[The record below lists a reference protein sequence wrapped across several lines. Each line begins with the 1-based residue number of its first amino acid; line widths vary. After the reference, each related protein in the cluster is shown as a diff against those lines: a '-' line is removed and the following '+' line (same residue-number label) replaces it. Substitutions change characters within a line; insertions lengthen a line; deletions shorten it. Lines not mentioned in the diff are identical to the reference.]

1 MSDAIHNLAVIDFET
16 TGFRPKTDR
25 VVEVGIVFI
34 DPNTFEIVEE
44 WDTLINPM
52 RDVGPTQIH
61 GITASMVEM
70 APTFDDIV
78 GFLCAKLHGHILVSH
93 NLPFD
98 KRFLGLELDRLLVPF
113 DFGQGYCTL
122 QATGQKL
129 THACS
134 EVGCSIEYEHNALSD
149 ARATTAL
156 LPRVIDRISSNT
168 APFEV
173 FDSDHQ
179 VNSRTLRRE
188 TVSPNQPENVA
199 WKRIVSNV
207 QSPIADNNHTQY
219 LYLLDYVLIDRI
231 IDDEEEEELST
242 LCRDL
247 GIGRKERKMLDTT
260 YVESVITSAA
270 RDNVITPAEHE
281 LIQQLKDSLKVKI
294 EVPQVTSGYSKTAEL
309 GHGTNVCF
317 TGESV
322 INGEH
327 YTRTRLERIAKDV
340 GLGVTGS
347 VTKSSCDV
355 LVASDVS
362 SQSGKAKNAR
372 KFGIPVIS
380 VEDFL
385 DRIEPPDMT
394 TD

>member
-1 MSDAIHNLAVIDFET
+1 MSGAIHNLAVIDFET
-16 TGFRPKTDR
+16 TGFRSKTDR
-25 VVEVGIVFI
+25 VVEVGIVFL

-70 APTFDDIV
+70 APTFDEIV
-78 GFLCAKLHGHILVSH
+78 GFLCAKLNGHILVSH
-93 NLPFD
+93 NLSFD

-113 DFGQGYCTL
+113 EFGQGYCTL

-129 THACS
+129 TYACS
-134 EVGCSIEYEHNALSD
+134 EVGYSIDYEHNALSD

-156 LPRVIDRISSNT
+156 LPNVIDRISNTT

-173 FDSDHQ
+173 FDSDYQ

-207 QSPIADNNHTQY
+207 QAPVSDNNHAQY

-231 IDDEEEEELST
+231 IDDEEEEELSK

-247 GIGRKERKMLDTT
+247 GIGRNERKMLDTT
-260 YVESVITSAA
+260 YVESVVSAAA
-270 RDNVITPAEHE
+270 RDSVITLAEHE

-294 EVPQVTSGYSKTAEL
+294 DVPEVTSGYSMTAEL

-327 YTRTRLERIAKDV
+327 YTRPRLERIAKDV
-340 GLGVTGS
+340 GLNVTGS

-362 SQSGKAKNAR
+362 SQSRKAKNAR
-372 KFGIPVIS
+372 KFGISIIS

-385 DRIEPPDMT
+385 DRIVRPDVT
-394 TD
+394 SD

>member
-1 MSDAIHNLAVIDFET
+1 MNDPIHNLAVIDFET
-16 TGFRPKTDR
+16 TGFRSQTDR
-25 VVEVGIVFI
+25 VVEVGIVFV
-34 DPNTFEIVEE
+34 DPSTFEIVEE

-61 GITASMVEM
+61 GITASMVEA
-70 APTFDDIV
+70 APTFDEIV
-78 GFLCAKLHGHILVSH
+78 GLLCAKLHGHILVSH

-98 KRFLGLELDRLLVPF
+98 KRFLGLELDRLSVPF
-113 DFGQGYCTL
+113 DFGQGFCTL

-129 THACS
+129 TYACS
-134 EVGCSIEYEHNALSD
+134 EVGYSIDYEHNALSD

-156 LPRVIDRISSNT
+156 LTKVIDSISNIT
-168 APFEV
+168 TPFEF
-173 FDSDHQ
+173 FDSDYQ

-188 TVSPNQPENVA
+188 TVSPSQPENVA

-207 QSPIADNNHTQY
+207 QAPVAENNHAQY

-231 IDDEEEEELST
+231 IDEEEEEELSK

-247 GIGRKERKMLDTT
+247 GIGRIERKMLDTM
-260 YVESVITSAA
+260 YVKSVISAAA
-270 RDNVITPAEHE
+270 RDNVITPAEHD
-281 LIQQLKDSLKVKI
+281 LIKQLKDSLNIKI
-294 EVPQVTSGYSKTAEL
+294 DVPEVTSGYSKTIML

-327 YTRTRLERIAKDV
+327 YTRAILESIAKDA
-340 GLGVTGS
+340 GLNVTRS
-347 VTKSSCDV
+347 VTKSACDV

-372 KFGIPVIS
+372 KFGIPIVR

-385 DRIEPPDMT
+385 DRLVRSDVT
-394 TD
+394 TY

>member
-16 TGFRPKTDR
+16 TGFRSKTDR
-25 VVEVGIVFI
+25 VVEVGIVFV

-61 GITASMVEM
+61 GITASMVEV
-70 APTFDDIV
+70 APTFDEIV
-78 GFLCAKLHGHILVSH
+78 GLLCAKLHGHILVSH

-98 KRFLGLELDRLLVPF
+98 KRFLGLELDRLSVPF
-113 DFGQGYCTL
+113 EFGQGYCTL

-129 THACS
+129 TYACS
-134 EVGCSIEYEHNALSD
+134 EVGYSIDYEHNALSD

-156 LPRVIDRISSNT
+156 LPRVIDRISTTS

-207 QSPIADNNHTQY
+207 QAPIADNNHAQY

-231 IDDEEEEELST
+231 IDDEEEEELSK
-242 LCRDL
+242 LCREL
-247 GIGRKERKMLDTT
+247 GIVRRERKKLDTT
-260 YVESVITSAA
+260 YLESVISAAA
-270 RDNVITPAEHE
+270 RDNVITTAEHE

-294 EVPQVTSGYSKTAEL
+294 DVPDVTRGYSKTSEL
-309 GHGTNVCF
+309 GQGTNVCF

-327 YTRTRLERIAKDV
+327 YTRTRLERIAKDA
-340 GLGVTGS
+340 GFGVTRS
-347 VTKSSCDV
+347 VTKSSCDI

-362 SQSGKAKNAR
+362 SQSSKAKNAR
-372 KFGIPVIS
+372 KFGISIIS

-385 DRIEPPDMT
+385 DRIVRLEVP

>member
-16 TGFRPKTDR
+16 TGFRSKTDR

-98 KRFLGLELDRLLVPF
+98 KRFLELELDRLLVPF

-134 EVGCSIEYEHNALSD
+134 EVGYSIEYEHNALSD

-156 LPRVIDRISSNT
+156 LPRVIDRISSTT

-231 IDDEEEEELST
+231 IDDEEEEELSK

-247 GIGRKERKMLDTT
+247 GIGRRERKMLDTT
-260 YVESVITSAA
+260 YVESVITAAA
-270 RDNVITPAEHE
+270 RDSVITPAEHE

-294 EVPQVTSGYSKTAEL
+294 EVPKVTSGYSKTAEL

-347 VTKSSCDV
+347 VTKSSCDI
-355 LVASDVS
+355 LVAADVS
-362 SQSGKAKNAR
+362 SLSGKAKNAR

-380 VEDFL
+380 VKDFL
-385 DRIEPPDMT
+385 DRIVRPDVMA
-394 TD
+394 D